1 MFKWTYLYQP
11 GITGLGLFH
20 LDGANLQMPTTL
32 FHLKKCIET
41 RCNLCYGKL
50 RFSVLVTGQMSNG
63 VKVASKDR
71 DGLGGR
77 GGGGGLVVQHT
88 HILT

>member
-1 MFKWTYLYQP
+1 
-11 GITGLGLFH
+11 
-20 LDGANLQMPTTL
+20 
-32 FHLKKCIET
+32 
-41 RCNLCYGKL
+41 
-50 RFSVLVTGQMSNG
+50 MSNG

-88 HILT
+88 HILTLVSLGAT

>member
-1 MFKWTYLYQP
+1 
-11 GITGLGLFH
+11 
-20 LDGANLQMPTTL
+20 
-32 FHLKKCIET
+32 
-41 RCNLCYGKL
+41 
-50 RFSVLVTGQMSNG
+50 MSNG

-88 HILT
+88 HIRLAGGNLEFFLVIIKV